1 MIGNVSRPK
10 PERDEERKGDEP
22 FLIDGDISVFLT
34 LEDIKRMGSQTLE
47 GEIIADL
54 DIKNPKKLYVCTA
67 TDRDASETQEACY
80 ISVMQYD
87 YDVLRRTGWYGT
99 RIGELKLD
107 LVEESFAENHGEF
120 RFEVEFINYLLA
132 NRDKI
137 K

>member
-10 PERDEERKGDEP
+10 LERDEERKGDEP

-54 DIKNPKKLYVCTA
+54 DIRNPKKLYVCTA
-67 TDRDASETQEACY
+67 TDRYARETPEACH
-80 ISVMQYD
+80 IAVLPDD
-87 YDVLRRTGWYGT
+87 YNELSRTGSYGT

-107 LVEESFAENHGEF
+107 LIEESCAENHETF
-120 RFEVEFINYLLA
+120 RFEIRYLRNLLA